1 MVEIR
6 RTDAYDRWFRRLRD
20 RNAREIVNIR
30 IRRLR
35 EGSAG
40 DVRAVGEGVSE
51 LRIPY
56 GPGYRIY
63 FTRLGQRLIML
74 LAGGDKDGQERDIR
88 MAQSPARG
96 VRRTEGR

>member
-20 RNAREIVNIR
+20 RNAREVINVR

-35 EGSAG
+35 EGRAG
-40 DVRAVGEGVSE
+40 DARSVGEGVSE
-51 LRIPY
+51 LRVHY

-63 FTRLGQRLIML
+63 FTRRGRRLVIL
-74 LAGGDKDGQERDIR
+74 LAGGDKDSQERDIR
-88 MAQSPARG
+88 TARSLARG
-96 VRRTEGR
+96 VRQAEGR

>member
-20 RNAREIVNIR
+20 RSAREVINVR

-35 EGSAG
+35 EGRAG
-40 DVRAVGEGVSE
+40 DARSVGEGVSE
-51 LRIPY
+51 LRVHY

-63 FTRLGQRLIML
+63 FTRRGRRLIIL
-74 LAGGDKDGQERDIR
+74 LAGGDKDSQERDIR
-88 MAQSPARG
+88 MARSLARG
-96 VRRTEGR
+96 VRQAEGR

>member
-20 RNAREIVNIR
+20 RNAREVINVR

-35 EGSAG
+35 EGRAG
-40 DVRAVGEGVSE
+40 DARSVGEGVSE
-51 LRIPY
+51 LRVHY

-63 FTRLGQRLIML
+63 FTRRGRRLVIL
-74 LAGGDKDGQERDIR
+74 PAGGDKDSQERDIR
-88 MAQSPARG
+88 MARSLARG
-96 VRRTEGR
+96 VRQAEGR

>member
-20 RNAREIVNIR
+20 RNAREVINVR

-35 EGSAG
+35 EGRAG
-40 DVRAVGEGVSE
+40 DARSVGEGVSE
-51 LRIPY
+51 LRVHY

-63 FTRLGQRLIML
+63 FTRRGRRLIIL
-74 LAGGDKDGQERDIR
+74 LAGGDKDSQERDIR
-88 MAQSPARG
+88 TARSLARG
-96 VRRTEGR
+96 ISQAEGR

>member
-20 RNAREIVNIR
+20 RNAREVINVR

-35 EGSAG
+35 EGRAG
-40 DVRAVGEGVSE
+40 DARSVGEGVSE
-51 LRIPY
+51 LRVHY

-63 FTRLGQRLIML
+63 FTRRGRRLVIL
-74 LAGGDKDGQERDIR
+74 LAGGDKDSQERDIR
-88 MAQSPARG
+88 MARSLARG
-96 VRRTEGR
+96 VRQAEG

>member
-20 RNAREIVNIR
+20 RNAREVINVR

-35 EGSAG
+35 EGHEG
-40 DVRAVGEGVSE
+40 DARSVGEGVSE
-51 LRIPY
+51 LRVHY

-63 FTRLGQRLIML
+63 FTRRGRRLVIL
-74 LAGGDKDGQERDIR
+74 LAGGDKDSQERDIR
-88 MAQSPARG
+88 TARSLARG
-96 VRRTEGR
+96 VRQAEGR

>member
-20 RNAREIVNIR
+20 RNAREVINVR

-35 EGSAG
+35 EGRAG
-40 DVRAVGEGVSE
+40 DARSVGEGVSE
-51 LRIPY
+51 LRVHY

-63 FTRLGQRLIML
+63 FTRRGRRLVIL
-74 LAGGDKDGQERDIR
+74 LAGGDKDSQERDIR
-88 MAQSPARG
+88 MARSLARG
-96 VRRTEGR
+96 VRQAEGR

>member
-20 RNAREIVNIR
+20 RNAREVINVR

-35 EGSAG
+35 EGRAG
-40 DVRAVGEGVSE
+40 DARSVGEGVSE
-51 LRIPY
+51 LRVHY

-63 FTRLGQRLIML
+63 FTRRGRRLIIL
-74 LAGGDKDGQERDIR
+74 LAGGDKDSQERDIR
-88 MAQSPARG
+88 TARSLARG
-96 VRRTEGR
+96 IRQAEGR